1 MPSAQSAA
9 ISEYYRQSNAIAV
22 QDPPLPLPELRDR
35 DEHWGDL
42 TAEPG
47 GVDYLEVDAGG
58 VRAMWAVPH
67 GCAPDRVVLC
77 LHGGGFIGGS
87 IYTHRKLYGHL
98 GKATGLR
105 TLSVDYRRTPEH
117 RYPAP
122 HDDAATAYRWLFE
135 KEGLAAGSVALAGDS
150 AGGGLAVATA
160 LRARTEGWPEPAAL
174 ALMSAWLDLAGTGA
188 TMVSNVERDVL
199 FGGPTPMDA
208 AGLVAMFLGPD
219 PARPAARRSH
229 PVPPTD
235 PRVSPLYADLTGL
248 PPTYLQVGDAE
259 RLLDDSRRFAER
271 ATRAGVSVKL
281 DVFADQQHTFQM
293 MAGRAPEADE
303 AIAGL
308 AAWLRPHLG
317 LD

>member
-1 MPSAQSAA
+1 MPSPQSAA
-9 ISEYYRQSNAIAV
+9 ISEYYRQSNAVAAL
-22 QDPPLPLPELRDR
+22 DPPLPLPELRDR

-47 GVDYLEVDAGG
+47 GIDYLEVEAGG
-58 VRAMWAVPH
+58 VRALWAVPH
-67 GCAPDRVVLC
+67 ECAADRVVLC
-77 LHGGGFIGGS
+77 LHGGGFVGGS

-98 GKATGLR
+98 AKATGVR

-122 HDDAATAYRWLFE
+122 HEDAAAAYRWLFE
-135 KEGLAAGSVALAGDS
+135 KEGLAAGQIAMAGDS

-160 LRARTEGWPEPAAL
+160 LRAKAEGWPEPAAL
-174 ALMSAWLDLAGTGA
+174 ALMSAWLDLAGTGDSMA
-188 TMVSNVERDVL
+188 SNMDSDVL
-199 FGGPTPMDA
+199 FGGATPMDP

-219 PARPAARRSH
+219 LAA
-229 PVPPTD
+229 TD
-235 PRVSPLYADLTGL
+235 PRVSPCYADLTGL

-259 RLLDDSRRFAER
+259 RLLDDSRRFAQR
-271 ATRAGVSVKL
+271 ASRAGVSVKL

-303 AIAGL
+303 AIARL
-308 AAWLRPHLG
+308 AAWLRPYLG
-317 LD
+317 LA